1 VPGISILVA
10 SRCPPAG
17 SSFGSAHLGLECQFE
32 FFDAF
37 CGQLTLEF
45 AHFAYKNGMCPGG
58 IFVAMSAFGDTI
70 ITSLVV
76 VGMIWIAVLSA
87 SFREALGIFA
97 GLGVA
102 TVILSVIALSPLSV
116 KLFTVPAASHSE
128 QSIQPQP
135 GAPGASV
142 LRERALP
149 GTAPN
154 LEGGTPID
162 VEADVSAIWAVQQF
176 DAELRRQCEPC
187 REAAGPPITV
197 LKYDASTE
205 FLHAI
210 ADGVSLS
217 IHAVGRFG
225 RKFTVYWFSELDP
238 GGDSWSAHCGLPALE
253 RGLRVTGFKTQADA
267 EAWLMKASARMRELG
282 VKVDG

>member
-1 VPGISILVA
+1 MPIRIL
-10 SRCPPAG
+10 
-17 SSFGSAHLGLECQFE
+17 E
-32 FFDAF
+32 AF
-37 CGQLTLEF
+37 CSQLTLEF
-45 AHFAYKNGMCPGG
+45 AHFAYKNGTCPRG

-87 SFREALGIFA
+87 SFREALAIFA

-102 TVILSVIALSPLSV
+102 TVILSVLALSPLSV
-116 KLFTVPAASHSE
+116 KLSTVPAASHSE
-128 QSIQPQP
+128 QSVQPQP

-142 LRERALP
+142 LGEQALT

-154 LEGGTPID
+154 LDGGTPVD
-162 VEADVSAIWAVQQF
+162 VEADVSAIWAVRQF

-187 REAAGPPITV
+187 REAVGDGSPPITV

-217 IHAVGRFG
+217 IHAVDRFG

-238 GGDSWSAHCGLPALE
+238 GGNSWSAHCGLPALE

-267 EAWLMKASARMRELG
+267 EAWLMKAGARMRELG